1 MSIIPQLITLP
12 FSFRLD
18 GSKVRKAH
26 SDTEFP
32 DYSWMG
38 YGKYSKFQEEI
49 LMKVNIDKESSYN
62 VIIRYIN
69 PYPDP
74 VVGTI
79 SMESENGDIE
89 TRKVKL
95 NPTGGQPEF
104 LMVAG
109 DKGLYPEAFE
119 LPQGEYTTSVKIPKD
134 VHPQEENEKKEI
146 LVVSISFFMSRLV
159 ITITRLDKKSS
170 VLIFQQ

>member
-1 MSIIPQLITLP
+1 MP
-12 FSFRLD
+12 FPFRLD

-49 LMKVNIDKESSYN
+49 LMKVNVAKESSYN

-69 PYPDP
+69 PYPYP

-79 SMESENGDIE
+79 SMESETGE
-89 TRKVKL
+89 LHFSCFFVK
-95 NPTGGQPEF
+95 
-104 LMVAG
+104 
-109 DKGLYPEAFE
+109 K
-119 LPQGEYTTSVKIPKD
+119 
-134 VHPQEENEKKEI
+134 
-146 LVVSISFFMSRLV
+146 
-159 ITITRLDKKSS
+159 
-170 VLIFQQ
+170 

>member
-1 MSIIPQLITLP
+1 MYEI
-12 FSFRLD
+12 SFHFPLRLD
-18 GSKVRKAH
+18 GSTVRKAY
-26 SDTEFP
+26 SDEEFP

-49 LMKVNIDKESSYN
+49 LMNVNVAKESSYN
-62 VIIRYIN
+62 VIVRYIN
-69 PYPDP
+69 PYPEP
-74 VVGTI
+74 VVGIIT
-79 SMESENGDIE
+79 MESSETGDIE

-119 LPQGEYTTSVKIPKD
+119 LPQGEYITSVKIPKD
-134 VHPQEENEKKEI
+134 VHPLDEDEKKEI
-146 LVVSISFFMSRLV
+146 LVVNMY
-159 ITITRLDKKSS
+159 
-170 VLIFQQ
+170 